1 MTVQR
6 HLTSVKNDVVTENA
20 GNKSWYNHGGNGG
33 GGGMESRVAKL
44 ESDVEHIKTTMNDM
58 KFDLKTVTGDVGIMK
73 TDVALILQK
82 IDNLSSSVEKKANN
96 TDVALI
102 LQKMGDI
109 SSSVEKK
116 ANSDQVTE
124 LDSKVSKRPTEE
136 QVELKVSK
144 VETKISGLKIWFL
157 TILLFSIAMPV
168 IMFLLN
174 LYMRK
179 P

>member
-1 MTVQR
+1 MNNIKKISIHPKYISRVDKKSSYYDNTG
-6 HLTSVKNDVVTENA
+6 ND
-20 GNKSWYNHGGNGG
+20 GG

-58 KFDLKTVTGDVGIMK
+58 KSDLKAVTSYVGTIK
-73 TDVALILQK
+73 
-82 IDNLSSSVEKKANN
+82 

-109 SSSVEKK
+109 SSSIEKK
-116 ANSDQVTE
+116 ANSDQVAE
-124 LDSKVSKRPTEE
+124 IDSKVSKRPTEE

>member
-1 MTVQR
+1 MMNRDNVHYVDFLVSSR
-6 HLTSVKNDVVTENA
+6 MKEN
-20 GNKSWYNHGGNGG
+20 NGGSGG
-33 GGGMESRVAKL
+33 GGDMESRVAKL

-82 IDNLSSSVEKKANN
+82 IDSLSSSVEKKAND

-116 ANSDQVTE
+116 ANSEQVAE

-136 QVELKVSK
+136 QVELKISK
-144 VETKISGLKIWFL
+144 MDKKIDGLKVWFL
-157 TILLFSIAMPV
+157 TLLLFSIAMPV
-168 IMFLLN
+168 ITFLLN

>member
-1 MTVQR
+1 MNKPNNVYLMR
-6 HLTSVKNDVVTENA
+6 GDLPSKRNGND
-20 GNKSWYNHGGNGG
+20 GG
-33 GGGMESRVAKL
+33 GGDMESRVARL

-58 KFDLKTVTGDVGIMK
+58 KSDLKSVTNDVGVMK

-82 IDNLSSSVEKKANN
+82 MDSLSSTVESKANSS
-96 TDVALI
+96 DVALI

-109 SSSVEKK
+109 SSSVDKK
-116 ANSDQVTE
+116 ANFDQMAD

-136 QVELKVSK
+136 QIDLKISK
-144 VETKISGLKIWFL
+144 VETKIGDLKIWIL